1 MITVYNQRDEMSPLR
16 RLGVNKLTIRSTY
29 RFKLLGCAMLGVGIW
44 LLVSDDF
51 TKYSDAD
58 DSLSFIYTGAYILVA
73 IGGLIMIIGFLGCCG
88 AIRESQCMLGCFF
101 FLLFIIFAVL
111 LGAGIWAV
119 ISKDEVRSIVKE
131 VLDKQ
136 IERACD
142 PKEPNSKS
150 LNFLNHVQEQFQC
163 CGVNGI
169 IDYKDFDK
177 CNASS
182 SEPCRA
188 LNINNGCLDKASA
201 WFEQNILIVA
211 GVAIGIA
218 VVLILGMIFSIV
230 LCCAI
235 RDIQA

>member
-1 MITVYNQRDEMSPLR
+1 
-16 RLGVNKLTIRSTY
+16 
-29 RFKLLGCAMLGVGIW
+29 MLGVGIW

-58 DSLSFIYTGAYILVA
+58 DNLSFIYTGAYILVA

-119 ISKDEVRSIVKE
+119 ISKDEVRTIVRK
-131 VLDKQ
+131 VLNKQ
-136 IERACD
+136 IQQACD
-142 PKEPNSKS
+142 PKVPNSKS
-150 LNFLNHVQEQFQC
+150 VNFLNHVQDQFQC
-163 CGVNGI
+163 CGVDGI
-169 IDYKDFDK
+169 TDYNDFTN
-177 CNASS
+177 CNVSK
-182 SEPCRA
+182 SEPCVA
-188 LNINNGCLDKASA
+188 EDINDGCLDKASA

>member
-1 MITVYNQRDEMSPLR
+1 MA
-16 RLGVNKLTIRSTY
+16 LGSCHTCIKYLMFAFNFL
-29 RFKLLGCAMLGVGIW
+29 FWLLGCAMLGVGIW

-51 TKYSDAD
+51 SEYSDAD
-58 DSLSFIYTGAYILVA
+58 EQLNFIYTGAYVLVA
-73 IGGLIMIIGFLGCCG
+73 VGGLIMVIGFLGCCG

-101 FLLFIIFAVL
+101 VLLFIIFAVL

-119 ISKDEVRSIVKE
+119 IAKDEVKSTVKM
-131 VLDKQ
+131 VLERQ
-136 IERACD
+136 IDQACD

-150 LNFLNHVQEQFQC
+150 LNFLNHVQDQFQC

-169 IDYKDFDK
+169 TDYKDFLTCK
-177 CNASS
+177 AAKGTPCL
-182 SEPCRA
+182 SE
-188 LNINNGCLDKASA
+188 NITDGCLEKTSA

>member
-1 MITVYNQRDEMSPLR
+1 
-16 RLGVNKLTIRSTY
+16 
-29 RFKLLGCAMLGVGIW
+29 MLGVGIW

-58 DSLSFIYTGAYILVA
+58 DNLSFIYTGAYILVA

-119 ISKDEVRSIVKE
+119 ISKDEVRTIVRK
-131 VLDKQ
+131 VLNKQ
-136 IERACD
+136 IQQACD
-142 PKEPNSKS
+142 PKVPNSKS
-150 LNFLNHVQEQFQC
+150 VNFLNHVQDQFQC
-163 CGVNGI
+163 CGVDGI
-169 IDYKDFDK
+169 TDYNDFTN
-177 CNASS
+177 CNVSK
-182 SEPCRA
+182 SEPCVA
-188 LNINNGCLDKASA
+188 EEINNGCLDKASA

>member
-1 MITVYNQRDEMSPLR
+1 
-16 RLGVNKLTIRSTY
+16 
-29 RFKLLGCAMLGVGIW
+29 MLGVGIW

-58 DSLSFIYTGAYILVA
+58 DNLSFIYTGAYILVA

-119 ISKDEVRSIVKE
+119 ISKDEVRTIVRK
-131 VLDKQ
+131 VLNKQ
-136 IERACD
+136 IQQACD
-142 PKEPNSKS
+142 PKVPNSKS
-150 LNFLNHVQEQFQC
+150 VNFLNHVQDQFQC
-163 CGVNGI
+163 CGVDGI
-169 IDYKDFDK
+169 TDYNDFTN
-177 CNASS
+177 CNVSK
-182 SEPCRA
+182 SEPCGA
-188 LNINNGCLDKASA
+188 EEINNGCLDKASA

>member
-1 MITVYNQRDEMSPLR
+1 MFAFNFL
-16 RLGVNKLTIRSTY
+16 
-29 RFKLLGCAMLGVGIW
+29 FWLLGCAMLGVGIW

-58 DSLSFIYTGAYILVA
+58 DSLGFIYTGAYILVA

-101 FLLFIIFAVL
+101 VLLFIIFAVL

-119 ISKDEVRSIVKE
+119 ISKDEVKTIVKD
-131 VLDKQ
+131 VLQKQ
-136 IERACD
+136 IDQACSSKD
-142 PKEPNSKS
+142 PNEKS
-150 LNFLNHVQEQFQC
+150 INFLDHVQEQFQC

-169 IDYKDFDK
+169 TDYKDFTMCK
-177 CNASS
+177 ASTS
-182 SEPCRA
+182 TPCTA
-188 LNINNGCLDKASA
+188 ENVNNGCLDKTSA

>member
-1 MITVYNQRDEMSPLR
+1 
-16 RLGVNKLTIRSTY
+16 
-29 RFKLLGCAMLGVGIW
+29 MLGVGIW

-58 DSLSFIYTGAYILVA
+58 DNLSFIYTGAYILVA

-119 ISKDEVRSIVKE
+119 ISKDEVRTIVRK
-131 VLDKQ
+131 VLNKQ
-136 IERACD
+136 IQQACD
-142 PKEPNSKS
+142 PKVPNSKS
-150 LNFLNHVQEQFQC
+150 VNFLNHVQDQFQC
-163 CGVNGI
+163 CGVDGI
-169 IDYKDFDK
+169 TDYKDFMN
-177 CNASS
+177 CNVSK
-182 SEPCRA
+182 SEPCVA
-188 LNINNGCLDKASA
+188 EDINDGCLDKASA

>member
-1 MITVYNQRDEMSPLR
+1 MA
-16 RLGVNKLTIRSTY
+16 LGSCHTCIKYLMFAFNFL
-29 RFKLLGCAMLGVGIW
+29 FWLLGCAMLGVGIW

-51 TKYSDAD
+51 SEYSDAD
-58 DSLSFIYTGAYILVA
+58 EQLNFIYTGAYVLVA
-73 IGGLIMIIGFLGCCG
+73 VGGLIMVIGFLGCCG

-101 FLLFIIFAVL
+101 VLLFIIFAVL

-119 ISKDEVRSIVKE
+119 IAKDEVKSTVKM
-131 VLDKQ
+131 VLERQ
-136 IERACD
+136 IDQACD
-142 PKEPNSKS
+142 TKEPNTKS
-150 LNFLNHVQEQFQC
+150 LNFLNHVQDQFQC

-169 IDYKDFDK
+169 TDYEDFMDCK
-177 CNASS
+177 ASKGT
-182 SEPCRA
+182 PCDPG
-188 LNINNGCLDKASA
+188 NITNGCLEKTSA